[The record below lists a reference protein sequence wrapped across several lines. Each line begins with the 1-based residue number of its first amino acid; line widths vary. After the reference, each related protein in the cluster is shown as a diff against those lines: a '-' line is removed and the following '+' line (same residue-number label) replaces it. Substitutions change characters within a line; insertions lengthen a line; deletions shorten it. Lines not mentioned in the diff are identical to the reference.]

1 REGRGGGRAPGV
13 GQGRGH
19 PGRTFGSADEARQSI
34 FLLPP
39 ASGDKSTTASVRLGN
54 ADNRVITSVNEERNT
69 SSCSR
74 QQCFGQRAGFQSQR
88 QTSANNGG
96 VPSLIGGVCR
106 HGAAASLHI
115 MKKTGKHA
123 TKVRIAGEQT
133 FDGVKMLAEKAKA
146 AGLVTQPEFDDVMAV
161 IVGADRNGV
170 WPLYETERRHFAI
183 YDNRKRTT
191 EQDWGC
197 VKNDEVSP
205 GSAPRRLTPERH
217 LMCRVRLRRD

>member
-1 REGRGGGRAPGV
+1 
-13 GQGRGH
+13 
-19 PGRTFGSADEARQSI
+19 
-34 FLLPP
+34 
-39 ASGDKSTTASVRLGN
+39 
-54 ADNRVITSVNEERNT
+54 
-69 SSCSR
+69 
-74 QQCFGQRAGFQSQR
+74 QRAGFQSQR

-106 HGAAASLHI
+106 HGAAALLHI
-115 MKKTGKHA
+115 KKKTVKHA

-217 LMCRVRLRRD
+217 LMCRSAKGEGCSEFKEKKRSRCVHTLIVAIFTGVLGRGSTVARSGTTADADDASGSASSGGPVLPRTPQLLAK